1 MAILGWIVFWLMIL
15 FSIVGISYRVGKDA
29 GIEAEQKN
37 HNRIIWQDSEE
48 YYLNQR
54 NK

>member
-1 MAILGWIVFWLMIL
+1 MAIFGNLVFWGLIL
-15 FSIVGISYRVGKDA
+15 FSIVGISYRIGRDA